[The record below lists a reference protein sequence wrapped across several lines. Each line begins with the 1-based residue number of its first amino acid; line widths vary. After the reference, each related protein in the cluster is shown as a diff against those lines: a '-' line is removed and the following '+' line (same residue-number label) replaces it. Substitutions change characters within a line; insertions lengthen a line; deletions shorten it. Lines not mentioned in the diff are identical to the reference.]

1 MTPNGWVQ
9 MDRIYGDRRANRR
22 YGLNLQLRYKVTR
35 GKRLIEMGSG
45 QTLDISSGGVSF
57 STGQLLPPG
66 AFAELWLE
74 WPIPLD
80 GNALRL
86 VMQGRIIRS
95 ETATAAVQISRHE
108 FRLAGA
114 RAAGAS
120 RQGNV
125 YPIASAAEAALH
137 ATEP

>member
-1 MTPNGWVQ
+1 MTPNGCVQ

-22 YGLNLQLRYKVTR
+22 YELNLQLRYRVTR
-35 GKRLIEMGSG
+35 GKRLIEVGSG
-45 QTLDISSGGVSF
+45 QTLDISSGGISF
-57 STGQLLPPG
+57 STGQFLPPG

-95 ETATAAVQISRHE
+95 APATAAVQLSRHE
-108 FRLAGA
+108 FRLSGA
-114 RAAGAS
+114 RAAAAS

-125 YPIASAAEAALH
+125 CPINPAAEAALH
-137 ATEP
+137 ATKR